1 MIGRSKSSLNLNA
14 STKTQVERP
23 TRNLQR
29 MRNSITT
36 NSVDTLRTTLK
47 AAPLMKSVRFHGPGD
62 IRVDEIDEPFCRAGE
77 VKIRPAFV
85 GICGSDLHE
94 YMSGPIL
101 IPKEP
106 HNITKTKFPVTL
118 GHEFAG
124 TVEEV
129 GDGVT
134 NVSPGQRVVV
144 RPTIYDG
151 CCNSCKLGIEYCCE
165 NIGFIGLSGYGGG
178 MAKYMTAPSNHFYPI
193 PDKVSLEAAALIE
206 PLAVSW
212 HAVNV
217 SPFKPGHNVL
227 IVGGGPIGIG
237 ILQVLKLQGAKN
249 VMVSEMTE
257 SRKRFALEYGATHVL
272 DPSQVDVA
280 EKVREITNGI
290 GADVVYDT
298 AGVEIALNSAIRAC
312 RTHGSIVNIAVWQKR
327 PAIHVND
334 LMYHEIKYEGATL
347 YDEESFRDVIRA
359 LSYGQL
365 QPEKMITGKIRL
377 DEVVDKGFKALA
389 GEEREKHCK
398 ILVDVQS

>member
-1 MIGRSKSSLNLNA
+1 
-14 STKTQVERP
+14 
-23 TRNLQR
+23 
-29 MRNSITT
+29 
-36 NSVDTLRTTLK
+36 
-47 AAPLMKSVRFHGPGD
+47 
-62 IRVDEIDEPFCRAGE
+62 
-77 VKIRPAFV
+77 
-85 GICGSDLHE
+85 
-94 YMSGPIL
+94 
-101 IPKEP
+101 
-106 HNITKTKFPVTL
+106 
-118 GHEFAG
+118 
-124 TVEEV
+124 
-129 GDGVT
+129 
-134 NVSPGQRVVV
+134 
-144 RPTIYDG
+144 
-151 CCNSCKLGIEYCCE
+151 
-165 NIGFIGLSGYGGG
+165 

-193 PDKVSLEAAALIE
+193 PDKISLEAAALVE

-257 SRKRFALEYGATHVL
+257 SRKRFALDYGATHVL

-280 EKVREITNGI
+280 EKVREITHGI
-290 GADVVYDT
+290 GADVVYDA
-298 AGVEIALNSAIRAC
+298 AGVEVALNSAIRAC
-312 RTHGSIVNIAVWQKR
+312 RTHGSIVNIAVWKRR

-359 LSYGQL
+359 LSYGKPLQASHKRRILTASGQL

>member
-1 MIGRSKSSLNLNA
+1 
-14 STKTQVERP
+14 
-23 TRNLQR
+23 
-29 MRNSITT
+29 
-36 NSVDTLRTTLK
+36 
-47 AAPLMKSVRFHGPGD
+47 
-62 IRVDEIDEPFCRAGE
+62 
-77 VKIRPAFV
+77 
-85 GICGSDLHE
+85 
-94 YMSGPIL
+94 
-101 IPKEP
+101 
-106 HNITKTKFPVTL
+106 
-118 GHEFAG
+118 
-124 TVEEV
+124 
-129 GDGVT
+129 
-134 NVSPGQRVVV
+134 
-144 RPTIYDG
+144 
-151 CCNSCKLGIEYCCE
+151 
-165 NIGFIGLSGYGGG
+165 
-178 MAKYMTAPSNHFYPI
+178 MAKYMTAPSSHFYPI

-280 EKVREITNGI
+280 GKVREITNGI
-290 GADVVYDT
+290 GADVIYDT

-377 DEVVDKGFKALA
+377 DEVVDKGFKALV

-398 ILVDVQS
+398 ILVDVQN

>member
-1 MIGRSKSSLNLNA
+1 
-14 STKTQVERP
+14 
-23 TRNLQR
+23 
-29 MRNSITT
+29 
-36 NSVDTLRTTLK
+36 
-47 AAPLMKSVRFHGPGD
+47 
-62 IRVDEIDEPFCRAGE
+62 
-77 VKIRPAFV
+77 
-85 GICGSDLHE
+85 
-94 YMSGPIL
+94 
-101 IPKEP
+101 
-106 HNITKTKFPVTL
+106 
-118 GHEFAG
+118 
-124 TVEEV
+124 
-129 GDGVT
+129 
-134 NVSPGQRVVV
+134 
-144 RPTIYDG
+144 
-151 CCNSCKLGIEYCCE
+151 
-165 NIGFIGLSGYGGG
+165 
-178 MAKYMTAPSNHFYPI
+178 MTAPSSHFYPI

-280 EKVREITNGI
+280 GKVREITNGI
-290 GADVVYDT
+290 GADVIYDT

-359 LSYGQL
+359 LSYGKPLQAVERHACILTVSGQL

-377 DEVVDKGFKALA
+377 DEVVDKGFKALV

-398 ILVDVQS
+398 ILVDVQN